1 MSMNRRRLV
10 GVASLGVGLAAMAWL
25 VSQRDRFHTRSH
37 ESACRQG
44 DPDVCLRMAQMYY
57 GADGVRQDI
66 ALAAQFE
73 QRGHEILEER
83 CRGADS
89 DACFRLGTVLRGS
102 PARALEAFERA
113 CGAGVGQA
121 CTKAADLCRHPPDPR
136 LWALL
141 EKACAA
147 GEIATCFEVA
157 SEHRQNKRPVDAL
170 RLIEVACEKGSGR
183 ACYEASESLR
193 TGSET
198 PADPPRAE
206 TLAHKAV
213 RALERECA
221 APGDEEL
228 RKGHNHPCG
237 LLANLLGS
245 GRGAARDDE
254 RVFGLWQKACEQGSS
269 EACRAL
275 GDPRGYRGLLLQ
287 RVDMGGTR
295 GSQRRDCEKGSAWAC
310 AGAATEI
317 YVSGNEVTGDPTVAK
332 HYEERA
338 TKLFLEACEKGEP
351 GACEQAGDRLRV
363 GLGAPRDVAAARKA
377 YDKAKR
383 VAP

>member
-1 MSMNRRRLV
+1 VTVNRRRLV
-10 GVASLGVGLAAMAWL
+10 GVVSLGVGIVAMAWL
-25 VSQRDRFHTRSH
+25 VSQQDRFHTRSQ

-44 DPDVCLRMAQMYY
+44 DPDVCLRLAQMYY

-66 ALAAQFE
+66 ALAGQFE

-83 CRGADS
+83 CRGTDS

-102 PARALEAFERA
+102 PTRALEAFERA
-113 CGAGVGQA
+113 CRAGLGQA
-121 CTKAADLCRHPPDPR
+121 CTKAADLCRHAPDPR
-136 LWALL
+136 LWDLL

-147 GEIATCFEVA
+147 GEIASCFEVA
-157 SEHRQNKRPVDAL
+157 SEHRQEERPKDAL
-170 RLIEVACEKGSGR
+170 RVLEVACEKGSGQ
-183 ACYEASESLR
+183 ACYEASDSLR
-193 TGSET
+193 SGSET
-198 PADPPRAE
+198 PDLARAE
-206 TLAHKAV
+206 ALAHKAV

-228 RKGHNHPCG
+228 RRGHNHPCG

-245 GRGAARDDE
+245 GRGAARDDD
-254 RVFGLWQKACEQGSS
+254 RVFGLWQTACEQGSS
-269 EACRAL
+269 ESCRAI

-287 RVDMGGTR
+287 RVDLGATR
-295 GSQRRDCEKGSAWAC
+295 GSQRRDCEKGNASAC
-310 AGAATEI
+310 AGAAAEI
-317 YVSGNEVTGDPTVAK
+317 YLSGNEVSGDPTVAK

-338 TKLFLEACEKGEP
+338 TKLFLEACEKGDP
-351 GACEQAGDRLRV
+351 GACEHAGDRLRV

-383 VAP
+383 AAP